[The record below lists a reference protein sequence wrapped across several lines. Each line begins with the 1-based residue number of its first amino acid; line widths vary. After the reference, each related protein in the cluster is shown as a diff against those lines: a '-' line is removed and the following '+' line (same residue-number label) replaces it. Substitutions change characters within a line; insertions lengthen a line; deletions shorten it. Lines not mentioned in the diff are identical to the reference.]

1 MKILLLL
8 LLCAPGCRSKDDTA
22 VDTSTVGTTETHDS
36 ADTAARILE
45 CRSGRH
51 SRPQTGV

>member
-8 LLCAPGCRSKDDTA
+8 LLRAPGCRSKDDTA